1 MRRGASRCGSTA
13 RFSSIASSRW
23 SCSRAVMATRRTV
36 GRARLSRAPA
46 AQCSLP
52 HGNGRRSRAAGQG
65 HTSRNRSH
73 ARAMRSDSIGP
84 SHSTTS
90 RVLCPSPTPFHR
102 GWCASSTRSAPRRG
116 SRRTSRFSASKMI
129 LSAEVSDSEARL
141 GRRAPAPR
149 RHAARTAVAQDSD
162 PARKSCQGSRPA
174 LVHSA
179 ARRAYE
185 NEERAMGDVGLMGM
199 HVPGM
204 SWREMREA
212 AVLAEELGY
221 SCITMGESW
230 GEDAL
235 TSLAQLA
242 AVTSRIR
249 IGTSIVPVFA
259 RSPANLAMSALN
271 MDRMS
276 GGRFF
281 LGLGSSGRLV
291 IEDFHGEK
299 FAKPLTRMR
308 EYIDIVRKAARGERL
323 DHDGEFFHTK
333 RFQLR
338 FTPHRPSLPIYIA
351 ALSPPSLRLTGELAD
366 GWLPIF
372 LVPSRMAAAVVEL
385 EAGAVAA
392 GRTRRDIAIS
402 PQVSI
407 YVTDDVAAARD
418 RERPHIAFYIGGMG
432 VFYHQ
437 YMRRIGFGAE
447 ADRVREAF
455 QARERDRAAKLVT
468 DEMVD
473 AMTIVGPPQ
482 RCRDQIQRF
491 FDAGVQEVRLVFNE
505 PNREAYL
512 KALQAVA
519 PRG

>member
-1 MRRGASRCGSTA
+1 
-13 RFSSIASSRW
+13 
-23 SCSRAVMATRRTV
+23 
-36 GRARLSRAPA
+36 
-46 AQCSLP
+46 
-52 HGNGRRSRAAGQG
+52 
-65 HTSRNRSH
+65 
-73 ARAMRSDSIGP
+73 
-84 SHSTTS
+84 
-90 RVLCPSPTPFHR
+90 
-102 GWCASSTRSAPRRG
+102 
-116 SRRTSRFSASKMI
+116 
-129 LSAEVSDSEARL
+129 
-141 GRRAPAPR
+141 
-149 RHAARTAVAQDSD
+149 
-162 PARKSCQGSRPA
+162 
-174 LVHSA
+174 
-179 ARRAYE
+179 
-185 NEERAMGDVGLMGM
+185 MGDVGLMGM

-204 SWREMREA
+204 SWRELREA
-212 AVLAEELGY
+212 AVLAESLGY
-221 SCITMGESW
+221 SCISMGESW

-242 AVTSRIR
+242 AVTTRIR

-259 RSPANLAMSALN
+259 RSPANLAMTALN

-276 GGRFF
+276 QGRFF
-281 LGLGSSGRLV
+281 LGLGTSGRLV
-291 IEDFHGEK
+291 IEDLHGER

-323 DHDGEFFHTK
+323 DHDGEFFKTK

-338 FTPHRPSLPIYIA
+338 FPPYRANLPIYIA

-372 LVPSRMAAAVVEL
+372 LAPSRMTAAVVEL
-385 EAGAVAA
+385 KAGAEAA
-392 GRTRRDIAIS
+392 GRSLRDIVIS

-437 YMRRIGFGAE
+437 YMHRIGFGAD

-455 QARERDRAAKLVT
+455 AARDRDGAARLVT

-473 AMTIVGPPQ
+473 AMTILGTPAQ
-482 RCRDQIQRF
+482 CREQLQRF

-505 PNREAYL
+505 PDKERY
-512 KALQAVA
+512 LQALRAMA
-519 PRG
+519 PASSR